1 VRQSLLFLKMDIGCV
16 AGFSGQLKHTELFYK
31 FSSQIT
37 PGTIYHVDLS
47 AAGQPVSKVHI
58 TTKVSQNISCDHC
71 CGSGSARIRIA
82 RLDPDPHWEY
92 GSGSPVT
99 SVVDPDPHGSAF
111 ILLG

>member
-1 VRQSLLFLKMDIGCV
+1 LLQEALLRPKNSKNLVRQSLLFLKMDIGCV

-58 TTKVSQNISCDHC
+58 TTKVNQDISCDQC
-71 CGSGSARIRIA
+71 CRS
-82 RLDPDPHWEY
+82 
-92 GSGSPVT
+92 
-99 SVVDPDPHGSAF
+99 GSAF
-111 ILLG
+111 ILLGWICIENRNPDPGGPK

>member
-1 VRQSLLFLKMDIGCV
+1 MDIGCV

-58 TTKVSQNISCDHC
+58 TTKVIHDISCDQC
-71 CGSGSARIRIA
+71 CGS
-82 RLDPDPHWEY
+82 
-92 GSGSPVT
+92 
-99 SVVDPDPHGSAF
+99 GSAF
-111 ILLG
+111 ILLGWIRIRNGNTEPDPEGPK